1 VAFSN
6 AITVSTSRTGDI
18 DILLSNGRF
27 GLRDDLL
34 NVLVALYVDPTDG
47 IIIELIVLH
56 TARRDTM

>member
-34 NVLVALYVDPTDG
+34 NVPGCLVRGPD
-47 IIIELIVLH
+47 
-56 TARRDTM
+56 